1 MRPCAGCGESFDFC
15 GSCQPGRRYCGA
27 VCSEAARDESVR
39 QARAKYSARDSDE
52 GLKAHRIEEAD
63 RRTRRAAERVGD
75 HRCDLESGDLKLP
88 PSTAPHAAT
97 EVSDASLVCP
107 VSPPTLGAFEQAR
120 PPDEP
125 RPSAPMAGLEW
136 VLVAWPEL
144 LAAAQGRQGSE
155 ATCPFCGR
163 QGRVAQVVSVDEWR
177 RNLRHGF
184 GWEA

>member
-1 MRPCAGCGESFDFC
+1 
-15 GSCQPGRRYCGA
+15 
-27 VCSEAARDESVR
+27 
-39 QARAKYSARDSDE
+39 
-52 GLKAHRIEEAD
+52 
-63 RRTRRAAERVGD
+63 
-75 HRCDLESGDLKLP
+75 
-88 PSTAPHAAT
+88 
-97 EVSDASLVCP
+97 
-107 VSPPTLGAFEQAR
+107 
-120 PPDEP
+120 
-125 RPSAPMAGLEW
+125 MAGLEW